1 MIIIV
6 EWIAKLVEW
15 LLDLLNHVTNWF
27 GNFLQAPWWFD
38 LILGVTL
45 LGVTA
50 IEISQRGNRS

>member
-6 EWIAKLVEW
+6 EWMDKLITL
-15 LLDLLNHVTNWF
+15 LLDLLNHVTDWF
-27 GNFLQAPWWFD
+27 GNFLQAPWWFY

-50 IEISQRGNRS
+50 IEISQRSNRS